1 MEEIVARMA
10 SRDIILFDGQNMT
23 GCLDHVRTYVR
34 TYAHTNM
41 HTHADTHT
49 STPDLSR
56 SGSLSYYK
64 HTPDHTHTHTP
75 DHIHKLHA
83 RTRSES
89 ESESRA
95 KRLGWWRRDREILL
109 LIAWL

>member
-23 GCLDHVRTYVR
+23 GCLDHVRTYAR

-64 HTPDHTHTHTP
+64 HTPDHTHTHTRS
-75 DHIHKLHA
+75 HTQTACTHQIRVGIGVA
-83 RTRSES
+83 RE
-89 ESESRA
+89 A
-95 KRLGWWRRDREILL
+95 AGLV
-109 LIAWL
+109 AA